1 MFSTASRLNE
11 RAENPRA
18 FRVLTIA
25 KTAPVV
31 ARGGVGRLAGEE
43 LAKMTARQM
52 DYPWTSGDA

>member
-1 MFSTASRLNE
+1 LNE